1 MNSNFMQYFDDERF
15 VRWVLSPDKTLNHFW
30 EDYFLKHPGDRA
42 EADKARVM
50 LLQMQSQKETSS
62 PDLVAEIYSNIIC
75 EIQKTTKRSSGRRV
89 LHMMF
94 RYAAIILL
102 GVLTGGVLVYRYFDD
117 KSEAIYKFVENTS
130 DKEEAR
136 LVLSDGNVIPLTQK
150 ESTVEYDG
158 KGQIIINRQDTL
170 AKGSQSGGEEMNHL
184 IMPYGKSS
192 SIVLPDGT
200 KAYVNAG
207 SRLVYPSEFSGR
219 MREVFLMGEGFFEVA
234 PDVKRPFLVKTNY
247 MNVEAT
253 GTSFNVSAYP
263 TDQYIET
270 VLVSGKVL
278 IRENNLKLLKRD
290 MELNPGDAV
299 MFNRETLE
307 SSTRRVDAEDYVT
320 WYKGYLNFNSTDL
333 NRAVARLERYYNIR
347 IYLDNPMLGVRRIT
361 GKLELGEEQQKVLEV
376 LASTSQSQLFMI
388 NETSFG
394 LK

>member
-15 VRWVLSPDKTLNHFW
+15 VRWVLSPDKTLNHYW

-42 EADKARVM
+42 EADKARVI
-50 LLQMQSQKETSS
+50 LLQLQSEKETAS
-62 PDLVAEIYSNIIC
+62 PELATEIYSNIIC
-75 EIQKTTKRSSGRRV
+75 KIQQPSKRPYVRTV
-89 LHMMF
+89 LYKML
-94 RYAAIILL
+94 RYAAVILL
-102 GVLTGGVLVYRYFDD
+102 GVLTGGVLVYRYFDE
-117 KSEAIYKFVENTS
+117 KSEAVYQFVENTS

-136 LVLSDGNVIPLTQK
+136 LVLADGNVIPLTQK

-158 KGQIIINRQDTL
+158 KGQIIINRQDTI
-170 AKGSQSGGEEMNHL
+170 AKGKVSGGDEMNHL

-200 KAYVNAG
+200 RAYVNAG
-207 SRLVYPSEFSGR
+207 SRLVYPSEFRGR
-219 MREVFLMGEGFFEVA
+219 TREVFLMGEGFFEVA
-234 PDVKRPFLVKTNY
+234 PNVKMPFLVKTNY
-247 MNVEAT
+247 LNIEAT

-270 VLVSGKVL
+270 VLVTGKVL
-278 IRENNLKLLKRD
+278 LRENNLKLLKRD

-299 MFNRETLE
+299 LFNRETLE
-307 SSTRRVDAEDYVT
+307 SSTRRVDTEDYVT